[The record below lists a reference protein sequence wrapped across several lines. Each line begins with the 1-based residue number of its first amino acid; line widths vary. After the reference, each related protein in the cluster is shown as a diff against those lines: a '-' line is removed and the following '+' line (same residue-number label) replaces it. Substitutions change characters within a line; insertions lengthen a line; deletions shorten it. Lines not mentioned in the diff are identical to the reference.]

1 MPTFVDREVAGR
13 DQVVFPAGTPGTLVC
28 LQTDELFG
36 DDPVVITALT
46 ADDEAGTGRHP
57 PRQPL
62 GGQDPNGADA
72 ERRRDRGMKVP

>member
-46 ADDEAGTGRHP
+46 SDDDEAGTGRHAA
-57 PRQPL
+57 RQPL
-62 GGQDPNGADA
+62 GGAARTGAP
-72 ERRRDRGMKVP
+72 RDRLSWSGDS